1 VWPNVFEASPHVHN
15 AFVEAV
21 EGVRIALGPGAIMNY
36 LLQGIFHA
44 ARKVR
49 TVYWK
54 VYNNTYIGTQDAVVP
69 NYPELPDEEHNT
81 YFRAELNAFV

>member
-15 AFVEAV
+15 AFIEAI
-21 EGVRIALGPGAIMNY
+21 EGVRIALGTGVIMVY
-36 LLQGIFHA
+36 LLQGLFHA

-54 VYNNTYIGTQDAVVP
+54 VYNNIYIGAQDAIVP
-69 NYPELPDEEHNT
+69 NYPELPDEEHNH
-81 YFRAELNAFV
+81 YVCAELNAFI